1 MTYLYDTEKTNIYCQ
16 LLIDMLSKDT
26 MIKMIIE
33 QYESSMSDTVFVI
46 FTTKKSFIE
55 LSRVTF
61 NTLPSL

>member
-1 MTYLYDTEKTNIYCQ
+1 MILKRQTYCQ

-26 MIKMIIE
+26 VIKMIIE
-33 QYESSMSDTVFVI
+33 QLESSMSDTVFVI

-61 NTLPSL
+61 KTLPLL